1 VPALPSWLAQPL
13 WDQFAALLPA
23 RETYVST
30 HPLGCHRRRIPDRI
44 VFDKLLQVLR
54 FGCSYQGIADSTCSA
69 TTLRDRRDEWIRF
82 GLFAQL
88 KQIALDAYD
97 RIVGLLL
104 DDIAVDGCITKAPGG
119 GEVAGPS
126 PVDRRKQGMK
136 RSLLVEGYGIPLGR
150 VLAGANR
157 HDSPLLPPTLDLLD
171 DLGPLPEQIT
181 VHLDS
186 GYDSGKTRDTLAE
199 RGLHG
204 EIARK
209 GEKAPIQATQRWHV
223 ERTNA
228 WHNNFNRLQRCYE
241 RREAVV
247 EAFFDLADAIITV
260 RSLIRRAWTTH
271 RWDTRPTRR
280 P

>member
-1 VPALPSWLAQPL
+1 VPALPSWLTEPL

-30 HPLGCHRRRIPDRI
+30 HPWGCHRRRIADRV

-69 TTLRDRRDEWIRF
+69 TTIRNRRDEWIKA
-82 GLFAQL
+82 GVFAQL

-97 RIVGLLL
+97 RIVGLIL

-136 RSLLVEGYGIPLGR
+136 RSVLVEGYGIPLGR

-157 HDSPLLPPTLDLLD
+157 HDSPLLAPTLDRLD
-171 DLGPLPEQIT
+171 DLGPLPDHIT
-181 VHLDS
+181 VHLDA

-204 EIARK
+204 EIAHK
-209 GEKAPIQATQRWHV
+209 GDKAPIQAGQRWHV

-228 WHNNFNRLQRCYE
+228 WHNAFNRLQRCYE

-247 EAFFDLADAIITV
+247 EAFFDLADTIITV
-260 RSLIRRAWTTH
+260 RSLIRQAWITH
-271 RWDTRPTRR
+271 RWETRPQQR